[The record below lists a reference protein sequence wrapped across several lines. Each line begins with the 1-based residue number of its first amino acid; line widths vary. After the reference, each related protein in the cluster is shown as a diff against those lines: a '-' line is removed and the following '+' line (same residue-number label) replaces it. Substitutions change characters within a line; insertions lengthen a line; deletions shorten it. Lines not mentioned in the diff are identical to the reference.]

1 MGLRARTLYG
11 VTWECFRGTC
21 CPRTPHRG
29 QSFLHPTG
37 SGSGYECDW
46 WGKRFLCPQMLGCT
60 HGWARNWALGTRWQ
74 RGFSK
79 SGAEE
84 FQKSSSWARWLC
96 SRSVPQDVLAW
107 KQEMWALVGSSASRS
122 IYARPPSK
130 CCSQMPVLFQ
140 QNPDKTFPPHFRQE
154 KRTCPWRWAGRSKRE
169 NTEGS
174 GDGEALVPSYSG
186 LPLGPGD
193 SPRAPSVS
201 LLITPFPSASPLSQR
216 FLKFLKLCRKK
227 KFIT

>member
-11 VTWECFRGTC
+11 ITWECFRGPC

-37 SGSGYECDW
+37 SGSGYERDR
-46 WGKRFLCPQMLGCT
+46 WGKWFLCPQTLGCA
-60 HGWARNWALGTRWQ
+60 HGWARSWALGTRQ
-74 RGFSK
+74 LRGFSK

-84 FQKSSSWARWLC
+84 FWKSSSRARWLC
-96 SRSVPQDVLAW
+96 SRLVSLGCACLEAGD
-107 KQEMWALVGSSASRS
+107 VGSFASRP
-122 IYARPPSK
+122 IYPKPPSK

-140 QNPDKTFPPHFRQE
+140 QNSDNDKTFPPHFRQE
-154 KRTCPWRWAGRSKRE
+154 KRTCPWRWAGRSKRK

-174 GDGEALVPSYSG
+174 GDGEAPVPSCSG
-186 LPLGPGD
+186 LPPGTGD
-193 SPRAPSVS
+193 SPRAPSAS
-201 LLITPFPSASPLSQR
+201 LLITPIPSASPLSQW
-216 FLKFLKLCRKK
+216 FLKFLKLSRKE